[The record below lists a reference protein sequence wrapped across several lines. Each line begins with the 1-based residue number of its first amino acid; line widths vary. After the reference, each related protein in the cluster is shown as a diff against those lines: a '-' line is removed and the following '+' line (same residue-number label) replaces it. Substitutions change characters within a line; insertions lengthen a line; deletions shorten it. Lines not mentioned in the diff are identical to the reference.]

1 MDEKTKGR
9 PLKFKVEQVLEA
21 IKDTGGIKTEV
32 CQRLNCG
39 RRTIYLY
46 MDRFPEIKDAFEEEE
61 EKVLDMAESSLFS
74 LIQNGDTSAI
84 FYYLNNKG
92 RCRGYGAQVGRGQ
105 ELGRERQEAG
115 RKTGV
120 LVTPGMLSEDAW
132 ETQATKK

>member
-1 MDEKTKGR
+1 MAGKKNGR
-9 PLKFKVEQVLEA
+9 PLKYAVEQVLEA

-46 MDRFPEIKDAFEEEE
+46 IDRFPEIKEAFEEEE
-61 EKVLDMAESSLFS
+61 EKVLDMAESSLFAM
-74 LIQNGDTSAI
+74 IQNGDLTAI

-92 RCRGYGAQVGRGQ
+92 RRRGYGAPSGKIHEQEQQV
-105 ELGRERQEAG
+105 EE

-120 LVTPGMLSEDAW
+120 LVTPGILSEESW
-132 ETQATKK
+132 EKQAAKK

>member
-1 MDEKTKGR
+1 MAGKKNGR
-9 PLKFKVEQVLEA
+9 PLKYTAEQVLEA

-46 MDRFPEIKDAFEEEE
+46 IDRFPEIKEAFEEEE
-61 EKVLDMAESSLFS
+61 EKVLDMAESSLFAM
-74 LIQNGDTSAI
+74 IQNGDLTAI

-92 RCRGYGAQVGRGQ
+92 RRRGYGAPSGKIHEQEQQV
-105 ELGRERQEAG
+105 EE

-120 LVTPGMLSEDAW
+120 LVTPGILSEESW
-132 ETQATKK
+132 EKQAAKK

>member
-1 MDEKTKGR
+1 MAGKKNGR
-9 PLKFKVEQVLEA
+9 PLKYTVNQVLEA

-46 MDRFPEIKDAFEEEE
+46 IDRFPEIKEAFEEEE

-74 LIQNGDTSAI
+74 MIQNGDLTAI

-92 RCRGYGAQVGRGQ
+92 RRRGYGAPSGKIHEQEQQV
-105 ELGRERQEAG
+105 EE

-120 LVTPGMLSEDAW
+120 LVTPGLLSEESW
-132 ETQATKK
+132 EKQAAKK

>member
-1 MDEKTKGR
+1 MAGKKNGR
-9 PLKFKVEQVLEA
+9 PLKYTVEQVLEA

-46 MDRFPEIKDAFEEEE
+46 IDRFPEIKEAFEEEE
-61 EKVLDMAESSLFS
+61 EKVLDMAESSLFAM
-74 LIQNGDTSAI
+74 IRNGDLTAI

-92 RCRGYGAQVGRGQ
+92 RRRGYGAPSGKIHEQEQQV
-105 ELGRERQEAG
+105 EE

-120 LVTPGMLSEDAW
+120 LVTPGILSEESW
-132 ETQATKK
+132 EKQAAKK

>member
-1 MDEKTKGR
+1 MAGKKNGR
-9 PLKFKVEQVLEA
+9 PLKYTVEQVLEA

-46 MDRFPEIKDAFEEEE
+46 IDRFPEIKAAFEEEE
-61 EKVLDMAESSLFS
+61 EKVLDMAESSLFAM
-74 LIQNGDTSAI
+74 IQNGDLTAI

-92 RCRGYGAQVGRGQ
+92 RRRGYGAPSGKIHEQEQQV
-105 ELGRERQEAG
+105 EE

-120 LVTPGMLSEDAW
+120 LVTPGILSEESW
-132 ETQATKK
+132 EKQAAKK

>member
-1 MDEKTKGR
+1 MAGKKNGR
-9 PLKFKVEQVLEA
+9 PLKYTVEQVLEA

-46 MDRFPEIKDAFEEEE
+46 IDRFPEIKEAFEEEE
-61 EKVLDMAESSLFS
+61 EKVLDMAESSLFAM
-74 LIQNGDTSAI
+74 IQNGDLTAI

-92 RCRGYGAQVGRGQ
+92 RRRGYGAPSGKIHEQEQQV
-105 ELGRERQEAG
+105 EE

-120 LVTPGMLSEDAW
+120 LVTPGILSEESW
-132 ETQATKK
+132 EKQAAKK

>member
-1 MDEKTKGR
+1 MAGKKSGR
-9 PLKFKVEQVLEA
+9 PLKYTVEQVVEA

-46 MDRFPEIKDAFEEEE
+46 IDRFPEIKEAFEEEE
-61 EKVLDMAESSLFS
+61 EKVLDMAESSLFAM
-74 LIQNGDTSAI
+74 IQNGDLTAI

-92 RCRGYGAQVGRGQ
+92 RRRGYGAPSGKIYEQEQQV
-105 ELGRERQEAG
+105 EE

-120 LVTPGMLSEDAW
+120 LVTPGILSEESW
-132 ETQATKK
+132 EKQAAKK

>member
-1 MDEKTKGR
+1 MAGKKNGR
-9 PLKFKVEQVLEA
+9 PLKYTVEQVLGA

-46 MDRFPEIKDAFEEEE
+46 IDRFPEIKEAFEEEE
-61 EKVLDMAESSLFS
+61 EKVLDMAESSLFAM
-74 LIQNGDTSAI
+74 IQNGDLTAI

-92 RCRGYGAQVGRGQ
+92 RRRGYGAPSGKIHEQEQQV
-105 ELGRERQEAG
+105 EE

-120 LVTPGMLSEDAW
+120 LVTPGILSEESW
-132 ETQATKK
+132 EKQAAKK

>member
-1 MDEKTKGR
+1 MTGKKNGR
-9 PLKFKVEQVLEA
+9 PLKYTVEQVLEA

-46 MDRFPEIKDAFEEEE
+46 IDRYPEIKEAFEEEE
-61 EKVLDMAESSLFS
+61 EKVLDMAESSLFAM
-74 LIQNGDTSAI
+74 IQNGDLTAI

-92 RCRGYGAQVGRGQ
+92 RRRGYGAPSGKFQ
-105 ELGRERQEAG
+105 EQEQQTEE

-132 ETQATKK
+132 ETQAAKK